1 MGEEGADKLQAV
13 ATPVA
18 LPAPAM
24 ESDEGG
30 WRDSVATAKEA
41 SDNVVRFVSEMLARH
56 GWTAIFLVVVW
67 YNCKDPVKR
76 RYRKWK
82 K

>member
-1 MGEEGADKLQAV
+1 MVRCVREEGTDKLRAV
-13 ATPVA
+13 ATPT
-18 LPAPAM
+18 M
-24 ESDEGG
+24 ESEGG
-30 WRDSVATAKEA
+30 WRDGISTAKDA
-41 SDNVVRFVSEMLARH
+41 SDTVVRFVSEMLARH